1 MLKAFDQPD
10 KRKTVPRDFKKLFDV
25 VKNDTAKNTMYNQL
39 VKNVNVIDCKIP
51 NRIEIVDKSES
62 SLKILW

>member
-1 MLKAFDQPD
+1 
-10 KRKTVPRDFKKLFDV
+10 
-25 VKNDTAKNTMYNQL
+25 MYNQL

-62 SLKILW
+62 NLKILW